1 MAATPLETFLV
12 DLDETRGKLPCCQEI
27 SLIQRRVRKVI
38 NAILLE
44 VWRENP
50 FFKTTLINSGSF
62 YEGTKVGKPDEF
74 DFFIQLDAFSSPEDV
89 NFKELPCS
97 TVCVIP
103 SKSACENVRFA
114 FTDREY
120 GSHYMP
126 LFDLSDF
133 EWKRTIKTPFF
144 NIFNSKAKDF
154 EAYGMKVVLPYEGDD
169 IVKAPLP
176 LWKHGPAYALLLEW
190 NGGES
195 DLYKGM
201 KISVD
206 LTLAVR
212 INSKSTLRGLEFD
225 SPSGRVLKSVLDSL
239 PYFLAVGS
247 YKDPLS
253 EEHPDYFKKEEE
265 QHPGLRP
272 INFVLR
278 CSQSS
283 FEQLLFVQEFGSD
296 SGQSKCLRLLKVLR
310 DMMFPDAELSAETGK
325 TDKIEDSKLAY
336 WICVA
341 DDFSNEADKLISSY
355 VLKTLV
361 LYEWQKNTDAE
372 LWTGSNLTQ
381 RLISILQDL
390 VRRLKGKKLTSFFYS
405 DYSLF
410 KKDSLDVDFSNA
422 AAIIQILVDRLV
434 SFKKLPE
441 YKIEDCLDKIT
452 QDSTVVSRKKKL
464 TKFLSC
470 GLRFTSFDYD
480 TVQEVIETSL
490 INEGKGESTC
500 RIRQTLDEDKERR
513 QFVNI
518 YIQALLDQIAPEE
531 TLALTDIKVTALE
544 SLSCAVKHFQNIAR
558 RRMARYNDLPSYT
571 LWSQEH
577 WTIEQSFYKL
587 TSDKPEKL
595 LLLLLKMF
603 QEDIKVLHDKLHGC

>member
-1 MAATPLETFLV
+1 MAGTPLETFLL
-12 DLDETRGKLPCCQEI
+12 DLDEKRGKLPCCQEI

-144 NIFNSKAKDF
+144 TIFNSKAKDF

-176 LWKHGPAYALLLEW
+176 LSKHGPAYALLLEW

-195 DLYKGM
+195 DRYKGM

-265 QHPGLRP
+265 QYPGLRP

-310 DMMFPDAELSAETGK
+310 DMMFPDAEHSMAETGK
-325 TDKIEDSKLAY
+325 TDKIKDFNLAY
-336 WICVA
+336 WISVA
-341 DDFSNEADKLISSY
+341 DNPSDDAGKLISSY

-361 LYEWQKNTDAE
+361 LYEWQKNTDAK

-381 RLISILQDL
+381 RLISILQEL
-390 VRRLKGKKLTSFFYS
+390 VRCLKCKKLTSFFYS

-410 KKDSLDVDFSNA
+410 KKDSLDVHFSNA
-422 AAIIQILVDRLV
+422 AAIFQKLVDRL
-434 SFKKLPE
+434 
-441 YKIEDCLDKIT
+441 
-452 QDSTVVSRKKKL
+452 DSSKTCQS
-464 TKFLSC
+464 
-470 GLRFTSFDYD
+470 
-480 TVQEVIETSL
+480 TSL
-490 INEGKGESTC
+490 K
-500 RIRQTLDEDKERR
+500 
-513 QFVNI
+513 
-518 YIQALLDQIAPEE
+518 
-531 TLALTDIKVTALE
+531 TA
-544 SLSCAVKHFQNIAR
+544 
-558 RRMARYNDLPSYT
+558 
-571 LWSQEH
+571 
-577 WTIEQSFYKL
+577 
-587 TSDKPEKL
+587 
-595 LLLLLKMF
+595 
-603 QEDIKVLHDKLHGC
+603 

>member
-1 MAATPLETFLV
+1 METFLV

-62 YEGTKVGKPDEF
+62 YEGTKVGMPDEF
-74 DFFIQLDAFSSPEDV
+74 DFFIQLDALSSPEDV
-89 NFKELPCS
+89 SFEELPCS
-97 TVCVIP
+97 TVCVVP
-103 SKSACENVRFA
+103 SKAACENVRFA
-114 FTDREY
+114 FTDQEY
-120 GSHYMP
+120 GSHF
-126 LFDLSDF
+126 FDFGDF
-133 EWKRTIKTPFF
+133 EWKRTIKTPFY
-144 NIFNSKAKDF
+144 NIFNSKAKNF
-154 EAYGMKVVLPYEGDD
+154 EAYGMKVVLLYEGDD
-169 IVKAPLP
+169 TVKAPPP
-176 LWKHGPAYALLLEW
+176 LSKHGPAYTLLLEW

-247 YKDPLS
+247 YRDPLS
-253 EEHPDYFKKEEE
+253 EEHPDYFKKKEE
-265 QHPGLRP
+265 QYPGWRP